1 MPQLPSVDRPA
12 HHDWD
17 GGRAAARAEPSA
29 RAEGVAAMRAKPG
42 AANAGRHG
50 RSTRRRSTRRR
61 RRRRRRAG
69 RRGCRPPVGLG
80 AAERATAAEE
90 EGRGEGEK
98 RHGEEGSEEEPRE
111 GDDRERV
118 RSGEDHGH
126 EAEPAWQKL
135 PSRTIVHA
143 AGPPES
149 GT

>member
-29 RAEGVAAMRAKPG
+29 RAEGVAAMRANPG

-50 RSTRRRSTRRR
+50 RSTRRR

-98 RHGEEGSEEEPRE
+98 RRGEQGPEEEPRE

-118 RSGEDHGH
+118 RSGEDHRH
-126 EAEPAWQKL
+126 EAEP
-135 PSRTIVHA
+135 
-143 AGPPES
+143 G
-149 GT
+149 